1 MSKINENQVRI
12 CVKLYRILMKAFLC
26 VNSQVAPERCVGD
39 PCMHGGTCRD
49 FGSGLNCTCPEDY
62 TGIGCQYE
70 FDACEAGQCKN
81 GATCIDKGQGY
92 TCICQPG

>member
-1 MSKINENQVRI
+1 MSG
-12 CVKLYRILMKAFLC
+12 YRISFLSIFC
-26 VNSQVAPERCVGD
+26 FQFPG
-39 PCMHGGTCRD
+39 MHGGTCRD

-81 GATCIDKGQGY
+81 GASCIDKGQGY
-92 TCICQPG
+92 TCICPPG